1 MCVDS
6 CCPSHIYFLFVL
18 YLFSQGALVEANAE
32 VGPNSVVPPGQLVP
46 AGEIW
51 AGTPVAKVAGATHP
65 GERAEAEKFLA
76 EEHAVEFLP
85 TNTGFWQGEK

>member
-1 MCVDS
+1 
-6 CCPSHIYFLFVL
+6 
-18 YLFSQGALVEANAE
+18 
-32 VGPNSVVPPGQLVP
+32 
-46 AGEIW
+46 
-51 AGTPVAKVAGATHP
+51 VAKVAGATHP

>member
-1 MCVDS
+1 MGGK
-6 CCPSHIYFLFVL
+6 PR
-18 YLFSQGALVEANAE
+18 
-32 VGPNSVVPPGQLVP
+32 
-46 AGEIW
+46 GE
-51 AGTPVAKVAGATHP
+51 GGGATHP